1 MNDVT
6 EKLSKMLE
14 ILKEEYDAEYKSIE
28 TEYKNKFEDVK
39 KKIEGEL
46 EEYREKRLS
55 EAKTEADNII
65 KVAESK
71 AELILRQERLKLK
84 NLLFEKILAGLK
96 RQLLNLPMERKK
108 YFYQKLYLD
117 ADKIMDEDYTVVCN
131 PNDKE
136 MILEIVSSKV
146 VETDESIE
154 GGIVLRGE
162 HVSIRNTVDSFLEEN
177 KAKIFALILEEV
189 GELQ

>member
-39 KKIEGEL
+39 KKIEREL

>member
-39 KKIEGEL
+39 KKIEREL

-55 EAKTEADNII
+55 KAKTEADNII

-84 NLLFEKILAGLK
+84 NLLFEKILAELK
-96 RQLLNLPMERKK
+96 RQLLNLPAEKKK